1 MNSTLPFALIIG
13 AENFVAKRLAE
24 ELSKKDLNVVGVGDY
39 VTGWEEIKNSELV
52 SELEEVEGKF
62 NYVFDFRGESN
73 NWERKEF
80 WGEKITLITVNNPEK
95 TKELINSFSFK
106 EDNWRIIEAVGV
118 YGPDMEEKGILA
130 MNLRAAVKNQNL
142 ILPAVRDKFRI
153 LAVDDLVEAILRAS
167 FLSGTEREV
176 FLVAGREIDSEE
188 VARVLID
195 EAKMTKYKVIQR
207 DLEIEKVDEEKLAE
221 SVNKLRWQPKVEFKD
236 GVVKTL
242 QYFFSKIDEENRKGK
257 IEKSEKVY
265 FEPIKIK
272 KTETKNN
279 FMEVMVEP
287 IPAVEIQNPSKSP
300 FDPPEGGQAI
310 KGDLSSNQNPSVP
323 MNIGAPRLDERE
335 AEIKVEEVPDS
346 GWDWD
351 INNFKN
357 KKITPIIDQDEEK
370 KETKELIDKEEEEI
384 DQEFDD
390 VSKPMIPSINSEHPP
405 AEVVVSK
412 RSHFFSKFKINGL
425 GIKILLFVVIFSLMF
440 VPINWVLSSIS
451 VYRGLNKTLVLIEN
465 KKYAEAENVADK
477 NLNRAKKIDEQIDSY
492 GLNKLG
498 LIRNYQSLIK
508 IATEALTVEKETVSV
523 AKNMETI
530 SQTMFKDKKADINQ
544 ESTKLKNNLNNL
556 KDDLGLLL
564 ARLNGD
570 YNWLPTKIKTLL
582 NEKTNQLTKIN
593 TEINLMTTVTDILP
607 EMLGADGKKR
617 EYMVLFQNESELRAT
632 GGFVGS
638 YGMLSFQNGKLLNF
652 EVKDVYDADG
662 QLKGHVEPPAEIKN
676 YLGEAGWFMR
686 DANWNPDFATSAND
700 IQWFLDKELGKSVDG
715 VLGINLATAKSIV
728 AVIGEISV
736 PDFKEKINKDN
747 LYEQAEYYSETQFFP
762 GSNQKAS
769 FLGSLGKQLVEEIR
783 NLDNKKQLLLA
794 ESIIDLLE
802 SNEIQLAFNNTKV
815 QTTVKSLGWDGSL
828 FNGKCA
834 KENCM
839 TDYLYLVES
848 NLGVNKANYFLY
860 RNIEQTVDI
869 GKQKVNRMVKINY
882 ENTAKNSNWPGGDY
896 KNYLRIYLPNDISL
910 SQVAIYDTNNIT
922 NKKVYSNEE
931 LKVQQFM
938 GKTEVGFLITVPV
951 LSKKTVEISYTSQ
964 NNLTDNFSY
973 VNYIQKQSGFGDT
986 GIVSLVSY
994 PDGWQPLSVEPQ
1006 ASVVSGK
1013 LLFNQKLDKDIKIG
1027 VELGK

>member
-39 VTGWEEIKNSELV
+39 VVGWEEIKNSELV

-62 NYVFDFRGESN
+62 NYVFDFRGESS

-106 EDNWRIIEAVGV
+106 EDNWRIVEAVGV
-118 YGPDMEEKGILA
+118 YGPEMEEKGILA

-142 ILPAVRDKFRI
+142 ILPAARDKFRI

-176 FLVAGREIDSEE
+176 FLVAGKEIDSEE

-242 QYFFSKIDEENRKGK
+242 QSFFSKIDEENRKGK
-257 IEKSEKVY
+257 SSYAIATEDKSV
-265 FEPIKIK
+265 FIKA
-272 KTETKNN
+272 KNKNPNSN
-279 FMEVMVEP
+279 FMEVMVED
-287 IPAVEIQNPSKSP
+287 QNPSKP
-300 FDPPEGGQAI
+300 FP
-310 KGDLSSNQNPSVP
+310 NPS
-323 MNIGAPRLDERE
+323 LDRAGNEKLEEKPIFTKSKIDESSFAKATEDE
-335 AEIKVEEVPDS
+335 A
-346 GWDWD
+346 GWNWD
-351 INNFKN
+351 INNFKD
-357 KKITPIIDQDEEK
+357 KKITPIIDPIEEK
-370 KETKELIDKEEEEI
+370 NETKELIDKEEDEI
-384 DQEFDD
+384 DQEVDG
-390 VSKPMIPSINSEHPP
+390 VISKPLNFSTSPEQLPL
-405 AEVVVSK
+405 K
-412 RSHFFSKFKINGL
+412 KKSHLFSNFKINGWGL
-425 GIKILLFVVIFSLMF
+425 KILLFVVIFSLMF
-440 VPINWVLSSIS
+440 VPINWFLSSIS
-451 VYRGLNKTLVLIEN
+451 VYRGLNKTLTLVEN
-465 KKYAEAENVADK
+465 KKYAEAESVVDK

-508 IATEALTVEKETVSV
+508 IATEALMVEKDAIPV
-523 AKNMETI
+523 AKSMEAI
-530 SQTMFKDKKADINQ
+530 SQTMFKDKQADINQ
-544 ESTKLKNNLNNL
+544 ESIKLKTNLNNL

-582 NEKTNQLTKIN
+582 NEKTDQLTKIN
-593 TEINLMTTVTDILP
+593 TEINLMTKITDILP

-632 GGFVGS
+632 GGFIGS

-715 VLGINLATAKSIV
+715 VFGINLATAKSIV
-728 AVIGEISV
+728 AVVGEVKV

-783 NLDNKKQLLLA
+783 NLDSKKQLLLA

-802 SNEIQLAFNNTKV
+802 SNEIQLAFNNTTT

-869 GKQKVNRMVKINY
+869 GKQNVNRTVKINY

-896 KNYLRIYLPNDISL
+896 KNYLRIYLPTDVSL
-910 SQVAIYDTNNIT
+910 SQVAVYDTNNIN
-922 NKKVYSNEE
+922 NKKIYSSDEV
-931 LKVQQFM
+931 KVQQFM
-938 GKTEVGFLITVPV
+938 GKTEVGFLVMVPV

-1006 ASVVSGK
+1006 ASVIGGK

-1027 VELGK
+1027 VELGR